1 MVPKVKV
8 VGADGE
14 EGGKRT
20 GNGKFVVHR
29 MNRY

>member
-8 VGADGE
+8 GGADGE
-14 EGGKRT
+14 KGGKRS
-20 GNGKFVVHR
+20 GRGEFVVHR